1 MAPLS
6 SSSFATATNPLGLLQ
21 RSITSTILQG
31 SKFAVVWC
39 GNHQYK
45 VSPGDVIVVQ
55 RLRAEIGSRIRLQKV
70 LMVGGPR
77 FTAIGR
83 PLLEQAVVC
92 ADVEEQK
99 RMRNVVSLFA
109 TPGRRRV
116 RWVDA
121 PHAAT
126 ILRIRSISYHPEVLG
141 ELDKY
146 GGVSTDIT
154 SESGQATG
162 GLLQPPSTFD
172 PAKPLNRVYE
182 RNDGYHIFRKWS
194 TPSVESAKPADVS
207 AFGPTELM
215 DMLEDEPADSKK

>member
-1 MAPLS
+1 MNRIHCSDTLISRSLEPLIS
-6 SSSFATATNPLGLLQ
+6 GT
-21 RSITSTILQG
+21 
-31 SKFAVVWC
+31 KFVVVYC

-45 VSPGDVIVVQ
+45 VSVGDVIAVQ
-55 RLRAEIGSRIRLQKV
+55 RLRAEIGSRISLKKV

-83 PLLEQAVVC
+83 PFLHGVRVT

-126 ILRIRSISYHPEVLG
+126 IIRIREIFYSPHVVG

-146 GGVSTDIT
+146 NGVLQEKFEPQRHVNPVYPVDDGYDVFRKVDRKAAQSASALPDLLQE
-154 SESGQATG
+154 ESGFG
-162 GLLQPPSTFD
+162 
-172 PAKPLNRVYE
+172 E
-182 RNDGYHIFRKWS
+182 R
-194 TPSVESAKPADVS
+194 
-207 AFGPTELM
+207 
-215 DMLEDEPADSKK
+215 

>member
-6 SSSFATATNPLGLLQ
+6 SSSFATAANPLGLLQ
-21 RSITSTILQG
+21 RSINSTILQG

-45 VSPGDVIVVQ
+45 VSPGDIIVVQ

-83 PLLEQAVVC
+83 PLLEQAVVS

-126 ILRIRSISYHPEVLG
+126 ILRIRSISYQPEILG
-141 ELDKY
+141 ELNKY
-146 GGVSTDIT
+146 GDACSTAP
-154 SESGQATG
+154 ESSVDGS
-162 GLLQPPSTFD
+162 LLQSPSTFD
-172 PAKPLNRVYE
+172 PAKPLNPVYE
-182 RNDGYHIFRKWS
+182 SNDGYHIFRRWS
-194 TPSVESAKPADVS
+194 TPEVESAKPVDVS

-215 DMLEDEPADSKK
+215 DMLADDPAASKN